1 MTGRRRG
8 PGASM
13 LALAAVALLV
23 PGLGLAVGQQ
33 TMAGRYQAERGPER
47 VVARAVPKM
56 AAPAQAGCVGIY
68 TLQIPP
74 GAAIGDA
81 PGIGDV
87 PGTGGGTAYWA
98 PRLGGAVCLGHV
110 RMWVYYPSRQDVL
123 WLVMVQ
129 VTRPG
134 YRHSAVVGQQ
144 EFDLS
149 RGWYYWD
156 FPVHGV
162 FQYGSQGGAKV
173 CLETASPAA
182 PSQPTDLT
190 CAPLP

>member
-1 MTGRRRG
+1 
-8 PGASM
+8 M
-13 LALAAVALLV
+13 LALATAALLV
-23 PGLGLAVGQQ
+23 PGLGLAAGQPA
-33 TMAGRYQAERGPER
+33 MAGRYPAVREPER
-47 VVARAVPKM
+47 AAGAVQKTAA
-56 AAPAQAGCVGIY
+56 AAPAGCVGIY
-68 TLQIPP
+68 ALQVPP
-74 GAAIGDA
+74 GGAIS
-81 PGIGDV
+81 DV

-98 PRLGGAVCLGHV
+98 PRPGGAVCVGHV
-110 RMWVYYPSRQDVL
+110 RMWVYYPSRQGVL

-144 EFDLS
+144 EFDLP

-162 FQYGSQGGAKV
+162 FQPGSQGGVTV
-173 CLETASPAA
+173 CLTTASPAA
-182 PSQPTDLT
+182 PAQPTDLT